1 MFDPRPEMRTAT
13 LAFFSIIIPVK
24 VGTHF
29 PAWRQEWSS
38 GNQPLCVALHAA
50 RALQQSALPRTVQP
64 FPPAWIWPMRV
75 AASPSTVRAYVTFAP
90 SPSRP
95 TSPTPTPL
103 LHGLAI
109 LPDPTLPL
117 RSQERRAT

>member
-38 GNQPLCVALHAA
+38 GNKPLCVALHAA
-50 RALQQSALPRTVQP
+50 RALQQSALPRPGQP
-64 FPPAWIWPMRV
+64 FSPAWIR
-75 AASPSTVRAYVTFAP
+75 AETSRGGEECVRTGSMGGAP
-90 SPSRP
+90 V
-95 TSPTPTPL
+95 
-103 LHGLAI
+103 HEKK
-109 LPDPTLPL
+109 
-117 RSQERRAT
+117 QQKEK